1 MFELKSP
8 PSIWTQ
14 RYNEYLTNLVI
25 PAHTVSFGT
34 SFYGQTVLYLVPKSK
49 LRNEYYMLHVN
60 HFSYLF
66 TGDRS
71 HVIERSLNRRTGDE
85 DRKQN
90 FINLD
95 ESEFGHVIFFL
106 TKIFFMKEQIVYFKP
121 QFVTSSLNCPPHQQ
135 LLVPF
140 HQHYINTQMS
150 DCMFLIVFNLLS
162 L

>member
-1 MFELKSP
+1 MNILLTWLF
-8 PSIWTQ
+8 Q
-14 RYNEYLTNLVI
+14 RILLVLE
-25 PAHTVSFGT
+25 PH
-34 SFYGQTVLYLVPKSK
+34 GQNVLYLVPKSK

-95 ESEFGHVIFFL
+95 ESEFGHVIFFSQ
-106 TKIFFMKEQIVYFKP
+106 KYF
-121 QFVTSSLNCPPHQQ
+121 S
-135 LLVPF
+135 
-140 HQHYINTQMS
+140 
-150 DCMFLIVFNLLS
+150 
-162 L
+162 

>member
-1 MFELKSP
+1 
-8 PSIWTQ
+8 
-14 RYNEYLTNLVI
+14 
-25 PAHTVSFGT
+25 
-34 SFYGQTVLYLVPKSK
+34 
-49 LRNEYYMLHVN
+49 MLHVN

-95 ESEFGHVIFFL
+95 ESEFGHVVFLSQKYFFA
-106 TKIFFMKEQIVYFKP
+106 KEQIVCVKP
-121 QFVTSSLNCPPHQQ
+121 QFVTISLICPPHQQ

-140 HQHYINTQMS
+140 HQHFIN
-150 DCMFLIVFNLLS
+150 I
-162 L
+162 

>member
-1 MFELKSP
+1 MIGQFHCTKTKFKSLFELKSSP

-14 RYNEYLTNLVI
+14 RCNEYLTNLVI

-34 SFYGQTVLYLVPKSK
+34 SFYGWNVLHLGPKSK
-49 LRNEYYMLHVN
+49 LKNEYYMLHVN
-60 HFSYLF
+60 HFSYLS

-85 DRKQN
+85 DRQQN

-95 ESEFGHVIFFL
+95 ESEFGHVIFFSQKCFSWRNKL
-106 TKIFFMKEQIVYFKP
+106 FT
-121 QFVTSSLNCPPHQQ
+121 LN
-135 LLVPF
+135 
-140 HQHYINTQMS
+140 
-150 DCMFLIVFNLLS
+150 LS

>member
-1 MFELKSP
+1 MNSQFHCTKTKFKSLFELKSSPPP

-14 RYNEYLTNLVI
+14 RYNEYLTNLVF

-34 SFYGQTVLYLVPKSK
+34 SFYGWNVLHLGPKSK
-49 LRNEYYMLHVN
+49 LKNDYYMLHVN
-60 HFSYLF
+60 HFSYLS

-95 ESEFGHVIFFL
+95 ESEFGHVVFL
-106 TKIFFMKEQIVYFKP
+106 SQKSFLWRNKLFA
-121 QFVTSSLNCPPHQQ
+121 LN
-135 LLVPF
+135 
-140 HQHYINTQMS
+140 
-150 DCMFLIVFNLLS
+150 LS

>member
-1 MFELKSP
+1 
-8 PSIWTQ
+8 
-14 RYNEYLTNLVI
+14 
-25 PAHTVSFGT
+25 
-34 SFYGQTVLYLVPKSK
+34 
-49 LRNEYYMLHVN
+49 MLHVN

-106 TKIFFMKEQIVYFKP
+106 TKIFFTKEQIVYFKP
-121 QFVTSSLNCPPHQQ
+121 QFVPSSLNCPPHQQ

-140 HQHYINTQMS
+140 HQHFINRST
-150 DCMFLIVFNLLS
+150 LK
-162 L
+162 

>member
-8 PSIWTQ
+8 LSIWIQ

-95 ESEFGHVIFFL
+95 ESEFGHIFFL

-121 QFVTSSLNCPPHQQ
+121 QFVTSSLNCLPHQQ

-140 HQHYINTQMS
+140 HQHYINIST
-150 DCMFLIVFNLLS
+150 LK
-162 L
+162 